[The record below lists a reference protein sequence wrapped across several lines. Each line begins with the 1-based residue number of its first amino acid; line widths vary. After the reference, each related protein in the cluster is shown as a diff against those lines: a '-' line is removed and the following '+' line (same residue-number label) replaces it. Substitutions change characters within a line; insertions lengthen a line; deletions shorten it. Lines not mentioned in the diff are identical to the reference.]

1 MSLNSY
7 SILIR
12 KVSCISLGLTS
23 SEKSLITS
31 GIRDWF
37 ILSVV
42 TGRVSV
48 TPEVRVVTHWNI
60 VHKTLAILLIGA
72 GLAV

>member
-1 MSLNSY
+1 MNKMIICSSA
-7 SILIR
+7 
-12 KVSCISLGLTS
+12 KPSCISIVLTS
-23 SEKSLITS
+23 SEKLLITS

-48 TPEVRVVTHWNI
+48 TPEVRVVTYRNI

>member
-1 MSLNSY
+1 MSFRE
-7 SILIR
+7 IR
-12 KVSCISLGLTS
+12 SFKCQKTYITS

-31 GIRDWF
+31 GIRDRF

-48 TPEVRVVTHWNI
+48 TPEVWVVTHWNI
-60 VHKTLAILLIGA
+60 VYKTLAVLLIGA

>member
-1 MSLNSY
+1 MLKFLY
-7 SILIR
+7 SIFFG
-12 KVSCISLGLTS
+12 KFSSISIVLTS

-60 VHKTLAILLIGA
+60 VHMTLAILLIGA

>member
-1 MSLNSY
+1 MSFRE
-7 SILIR
+7 IR
-12 KVSCISLGLTS
+12 SFKCQKTYITS

-48 TPEVRVVTHWNI
+48 TPEVRVVTHSFI
-60 VHKTLAILLIGA
+60 VHKTLAIVLIGA